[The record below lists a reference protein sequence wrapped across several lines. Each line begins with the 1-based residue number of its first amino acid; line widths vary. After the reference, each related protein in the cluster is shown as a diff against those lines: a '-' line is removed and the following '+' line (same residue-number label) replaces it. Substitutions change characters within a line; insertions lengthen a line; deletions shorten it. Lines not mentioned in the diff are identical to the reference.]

1 MNKIELVAEE
11 RQKIIEN
18 PDLILLDREL
28 LLALLK
34 NSDFPDEENLIDI
47 RNIFLTIDKNQVYLP
62 DSNLEF
68 DHLKQYDFFS
78 K

>member
-1 MNKIELVAEE
+1 MDKIELVAEE

-47 RNIFLTIDKNQVYLP
+47 RNIFLKRLGDKVKK
-62 DSNLEF
+62 
-68 DHLKQYDFFS
+68 LKTT
-78 K
+78 KECRK